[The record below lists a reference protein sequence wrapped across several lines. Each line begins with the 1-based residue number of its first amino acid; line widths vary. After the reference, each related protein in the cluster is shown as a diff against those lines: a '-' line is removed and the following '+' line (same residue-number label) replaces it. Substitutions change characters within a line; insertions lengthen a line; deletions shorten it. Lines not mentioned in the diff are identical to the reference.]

1 MTSLK
6 EMENIKPNN
15 LKLLIEDL
23 LTDTS
28 ILFAEEL
35 YKAIPT
41 SNIQITTSLLID
53 FWGDE
58 SDQVKNVYKLY
69 SNESICKSIEERF
82 GKPTEDFL
90 QCVVET
96 RKVKI

>member
-1 MTSLK
+1 
-6 EMENIKPNN
+6 MENIKPNN

-58 SDQVKNVYKLY
+58 SDQVKNVYKL
-69 SNESICKSIEERF
+69 C
-82 GKPTEDFL
+82 
-90 QCVVET
+90 
-96 RKVKI
+96 